1 MRTSLI
7 LFFCFFLL
15 NCSKKIDLGIDIEQ
29 LKNDGVTV
37 LEKKKSLET
46 SSDEKKIISKI
57 NLKTPINYNNWKHPN
72 FNSQNLRQHATF
84 KGNFSTIQKK
94 YNFKKA
100 KDNIYQKNII
110 QVNNK
115 VIYVDDFSNLHILDE
130 DLNLIIKFSIYK
142 KKYLKN
148 IL

>member
-46 SSDEKKIISKI
+46 
-57 NLKTPINYNNWKHPN
+57 
-72 FNSQNLRQHATF
+72 
-84 KGNFSTIQKK
+84 
-94 YNFKKA
+94 
-100 KDNIYQKNII
+100 
-110 QVNNK
+110 
-115 VIYVDDFSNLHILDE
+115 
-130 DLNLIIKFSIYK
+130 
-142 KKYLKN
+142 
-148 IL
+148 